1 MVLLIDNYDSFT
13 YNLYDYILQCGETC
27 RIVRNNELSLAEIGQ
42 LKFTCAVI
50 SPGPKTPSDAGITMA
65 FIEKYAHQIPIL
77 GVCLG
82 HQAIGEFFG
91 ASLVNAHLPMHGKT
105 SKITTQP
112 HPIFQDLPVAFE
124 VMRYHSLVLQNIPA
138 NSLQIIA
145 ETAAG
150 EVMAIAHH
158 SLPVVGLQ
166 FHPESVLT
174 QHGHQLIKNWLI
186 FAQESIV

>member
-27 RIVRNNELSLAEIGQ
+27 RIVRNNELSLDEIGQ
-42 LKFTCAVI
+42 LNFTCAVI
-50 SPGPKTPSDAGITMA
+50 SPGPKTPSDAGITIA
-65 FIEKYAHQIPIL
+65 FIEKYSSQMPIL

-91 ASLVNAHLPMHGKT
+91 ASLVKATLPMHGKT
-105 SKITTQP
+105 SRIITQP
-112 HPIFQDLPVAFE
+112 HPIFKDLPAAFE

-138 NSLQIIA
+138 DRLQIIA

-150 EVMAIAHH
+150 EVMAIAHRT
-158 SLPVVGLQ
+158 LPMVGVQ

-174 QHGHQLIKNWLI
+174 EHGHQLIKNWLI
-186 FAQESIV
+186 FAQKSSV